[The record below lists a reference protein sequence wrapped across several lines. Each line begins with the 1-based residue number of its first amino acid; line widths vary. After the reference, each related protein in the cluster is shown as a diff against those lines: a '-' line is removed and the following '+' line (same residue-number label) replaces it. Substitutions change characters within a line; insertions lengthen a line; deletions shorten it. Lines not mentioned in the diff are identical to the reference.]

1 MSSSIN
7 IDKSEVGVLEKETFV
22 ELNESN
28 GTKSNVSINT
38 EPVVID
44 RTCDVNHVEP
54 RVVQSGGSASVTASV
69 DLKTNDPI
77 NINLLDEENNEI
89 EKNSYDFSN
98 FLKYFKFIILK
109 IIEIFSSHLFSVV
122 HELQELYDD
131 TKKNN

>member
-7 IDKSEVGVLEKETFV
+7 IDKSEVGVLKKETFV

-44 RTCDVNHVEP
+44 RTCDVEP
-54 RVVQSGGSASVTASV
+54 RVVQSGGSASVTASD

-131 TKKNN
+131 TKKKN